1 MPTDAPPAISIDDIA
16 AAARRIEGAAVYTPL
31 LENRALN
38 ERIGGRLLL
47 KPELLQVTGSF
58 KFRGAYNCISS
69 LSAAERTRGVIAFSS
84 GNHAQGVAAA
94 AHYLHCAATIVM
106 PDDAP
111 AVKLN
116 GTKSWGAEVVTYD
129 RAGGQDRERITT
141 ALAEERGLALVRP
154 FDDPRIMAGQGTAG
168 LEIVEQC
175 AALGIVADAVLVPCG
190 GGGLTSG
197 IATAIKSHWPGT
209 AIHPVEPAGFDD
221 TARSLDAGERQRN
234 AGPEKGLCDALL
246 AATPGAL
253 TFAVNQ
259 RLCAGGLVVSDQEVF
274 EAMATA
280 FVHLKLVL
288 EPGGAV
294 ALAAALAGKLNL
306 QGKTAVAVL
315 SGGNV
320 DPAVFAQAMER
331 LIR

>member
-1 MPTDAPPAISIDDIA
+1 MPTDAPPSITITDVTA
-16 AAARRIEGAAVYTPL
+16 AAQRIKGAAVRTPL

-47 KPELLQVTGSF
+47 KPEMLQVTGSF

-69 LSAAERTRGVIAFSS
+69 MSEDERARGVIAFSS

-94 AHYLHCAATIVM
+94 AHYLGCAATIVM

-116 GTKSWGAEVVTYD
+116 GTRSWGAEVVTYD
-129 RAGGQDRERITT
+129 RAGGQDREQVTL
-141 ALAEERGLALVRP
+141 ALAEERGLSLIRP

-175 AALGIVADAVLVPCG
+175 GELGAMPSDILVPCG

-197 IATAIKSHWPGT
+197 IATAIKAHWPDT
-209 AIHPVEPAGFDD
+209 HIHPVEPAGFDD
-221 TARSLDAGERQRN
+221 TARSLATGGRQRN
-234 AGPEKGLCDALL
+234 EGPEQGLCDALL
-246 AATPGAL
+246 SPTPGEL
-253 TFAVNQ
+253 TFAVNNS
-259 RLCAGGLVVSDQEVF
+259 LCEFGLVVSDEQVLD
-274 EAMATA
+274 AIAAA
-280 FVHLKLVL
+280 FSNLKLVV

-294 ALAAALAGKLNL
+294 ALAAALAPERNL
-306 QGKTAVAVL
+306 QGKTVVAVM
-315 SGGNV
+315 SGGNI
-320 DPAVFAQAMER
+320 DPAVFQRAVET
-331 LIR
+331 LIP